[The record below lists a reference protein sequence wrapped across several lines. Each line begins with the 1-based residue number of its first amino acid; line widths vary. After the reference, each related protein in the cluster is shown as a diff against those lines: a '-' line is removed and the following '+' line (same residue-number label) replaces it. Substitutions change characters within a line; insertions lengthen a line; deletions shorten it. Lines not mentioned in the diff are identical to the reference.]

1 MTKTGSPDPVTAG
14 TNLTYTITVTNN
26 STSTTATNVQ
36 VKDKL
41 PPGTSL
47 VSAVATGGSCTG
59 TTDITCTFSNLF
71 PGASA
76 TATIV
81 VKVDAGMS
89 GPLTNVATTTTDTMD
104 NVLSNNS
111 FKAVTQVT
119 PTTPVPSVSV
129 WALAVLGVL
138 LALTFSGHVRRRIM
152 RRSAIGD

>member
-1 MTKTGSPDPVTAG
+1 M
-14 TNLTYTITVTNN
+14 
-26 STSTTATNVQ
+26 
-36 VKDKL
+36 
-41 PPGTSL
+41 
-47 VSAVATGGSCTG
+47 VSSERIG
-59 TTDITCTFSNLF
+59 ITCTFSNLF

-81 VKVDAGMS
+81 VKVDAGTS
-89 GPLTNVATTTTDTMD
+89 GPLTNVASTTADTLD
-104 NVLSNNS
+104 SVISNNT

-119 PTTPVPSVSV
+119 TAPPIPSVSV